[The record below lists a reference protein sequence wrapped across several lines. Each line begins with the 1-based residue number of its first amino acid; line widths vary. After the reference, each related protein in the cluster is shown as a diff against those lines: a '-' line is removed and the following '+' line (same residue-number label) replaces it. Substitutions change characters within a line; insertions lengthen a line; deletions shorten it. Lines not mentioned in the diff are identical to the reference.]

1 MFVTQFCCVGSKN
14 SHCSVGQATR
24 ESSNRSCHWMTG
36 GFFINAIFLPVI
48 HPFLSLPGASCR
60 MKSYMLLWF
69 LWAIYIYA
77 TIIVQA
83 KWSATYTRN
92 RLTQAT
98 IHCSTSRQKPFLQTC
113 PVDHFSSLSVLHLIF
128 FSFSSFQLCSSHSK
142 TAHCAQFCSSLLLVV
157 SFLRSTHLQHFSIN
171 VCLYFFLTQ
180 HFLLKYF
187 PAVLIPCSYSFFYQT
202 STSFW

>member
-1 MFVTQFCCVGSKN
+1 MWAPKIATALLDKQLGSHQTDRVIEWPGAFSSTLYSYLWFILFCHYLEPHAGWKATCFFDFCEPYIYMQQSLFRPNGVPHTPGTGSLKPRFIVQPQDK
-14 SHCSVGQATR
+14 SL
-24 ESSNRSCHWMTG
+24 
-36 GFFINAIFLPVI
+36 FFRRAPWITFL
-48 HPFLSLPGASCR
+48 LSL
-60 MKSYMLLWF
+60 YFTWF
-69 LWAIYIYA
+69 
-77 TIIVQA
+77 
-83 KWSATYTRN
+83 
-92 RLTQAT
+92 
-98 IHCSTSRQKPFLQTC
+98 
-113 PVDHFSSLSVLHLIF
+113 F